1 MFDLV
6 LNDDLGQE
14 SILHYDP
21 TSSSCVWKHSGDPID
36 LTAHT
41 NAIAKTH
48 FESVFPV
55 SPQNPAKKT
64 RSAQTLKIQL
74 GLKCNFS
81 CTYCNQRS
89 QPHDGDANS
98 NLVGR
103 FLEKLPAWFDFDA
116 DSQVRIEFWGGEP
129 LVYWKMLKPLAEG
142 IRNLYPNASF
152 SMITNGS
159 LLDKEKVD
167 WLRDLKFSVAISHDG
182 PSHEATRGPDPL
194 KDPNSRKWI
203 RYAHERLS
211 TENRIGFNCVLSSKN
226 FTLFP
231 VRKYIADQLGIPIK
245 DIHLSSEEILL
256 PYDAGGLSLSVLDGS
271 LSRRLTHTVFFE
283 AITGRTSGISSVE
296 AKLSDFLQS
305 LAQNRPAVALGQKCG
320 MDKEDTLAVDLNG
333 NVLTCQNTASQGKH
347 RIGHLDQF
355 DQIKLN
361 TAYHWSTR
369 AECVK
374 CPLVQLCQGACL
386 FLEDDLWQQACD
398 NSFSYNLGILA
409 AAIFRAT
416 GSVLTEIRGANIRGR
431 GFDCVQVI
439 EPDFLKGPLPDWYFE
454 GMS

>member
-1 MFDLV
+1 MTGVQTCAL
-6 LNDDLGQE
+6 
-14 SILHYDP
+14 
-21 TSSSCVWKHSGDPID
+21 PI
-36 LTAHT
+36 
-41 NAIAKTH
+41 
-48 FESVFPV
+48 
-55 SPQNPAKKT
+55 
-64 RSAQTLKIQL
+64 
-74 GLKCNFS
+74 
-81 CTYCNQRS
+81 
-89 QPHDGDANS
+89 S
-98 NLVGR
+98 NIVGR
-103 FLEKLPAWFDFDA
+103 FLEKLPAWFDFGT
-116 DSQVRIEFWGGEP
+116 DSQIRIEFWGGEP

-142 IRNLYPNASF
+142 IRNLYPNSSF

-167 WLRDLKFSVAISHDG
+167 WLHDLSFSIAISHDG

-194 KDPNSRKWI
+194 KDPISRKWI

-211 TENRIGFNCVLSSKN
+211 PENRIGFNCVLSSKN

-271 LSRRLTHTVFFE
+271 LSKRLTHTVFFE
-283 AITGRTSGISSVE
+283 AITGRTSEISSVE

-305 LAQNRPAVALGQKCG
+305 IAQHRPAAALGQKCG

-333 NVLTCQNTASQGKH
+333 NVLTCQNTGSQGKH

-355 DQIKLN
+355 DQIKLD
-361 TAYHWSTR
+361 TAHHWSTR
-369 AECVK
+369 VECVK

-409 AAIFRAT
+409 AEIGRAH
-416 GSVLTEIRGANIRGR
+416 V
-431 GFDCVQVI
+431 
-439 EPDFLKGPLPDWYFE
+439 
-454 GMS
+454 